1 MLYIAKPRNFPYT
14 SSAVNMWIMNQFHTH
29 SQKKQNPAKKFIKFG
44 QIKIARQRRRWDWRR
59 DRAARCCDRRAAWF
73 YDRQSVRCC
82 DQRLARRDR
91 WIGARFMVI
100 GEVASS
106 SLFAISLSLSPEIL
120 WSENE
125 NWIHFPPQKPYF
137 TVKLKIFLV
146 WPNLPDLPNIL
157 FSGKGFLNSI
167 WSQNKWT
174 LSPYPI
180 TSHVNI
186 ISIYKKCL

>member
-1 MLYIAKPRNFPYT
+1 M
-14 SSAVNMWIMNQFHTH
+14 SGS
-29 SQKKQNPAKKFIKFG
+29 
-44 QIKIARQRRRWDWRR
+44 DWEMEKGNSPCVERISCVR
-59 DRAARCCDRRAAWF
+59 EMGLSVWREGDGGARCVDRGLELGAWSF
-73 YDRQSVRCC
+73 FARCVDRSLESSVCVECVWESR
-82 DQRLARRDR
+82 
-91 WIGARFMVI
+91 MENV
-100 GEVASS
+100 
-106 SLFAISLSLSPEIL
+106 

-125 NWIHFPPQKPYF
+125 DWNDFPPQKPYF

>member
-1 MLYIAKPRNFPYT
+1 
-14 SSAVNMWIMNQFHTH
+14 MNQFHTH
-29 SQKKQNPAKKFIKFG
+29 SQKKQIPTKKFIKSG
-44 QIKIARQRRRWDWRR
+44 QIEIARRRRRWDRMMEARSSGTVLQSKIGTVRSSDWSSVCGRR
-59 DRAARCCDRRAAWF
+59 R
-73 YDRQSVRCC
+73 
-82 DQRLARRDR
+82 
-91 WIGARFMVI
+91 
-100 GEVASS
+100 
-106 SLFAISLSLSPEIL
+106 SLFFLSLCDLSLSLSPEIL
-120 WSENE
+120 WSKNE